1 MSYVKILLVCF
12 ILLPSTFSL
21 VCVPRGGGGFTHG
34 GGGRPHGG
42 AVAPSASPL
51 RTASPIKPSHLKSLP
66 VNNAYGYRT
75 YVIKNHFSFPFPR
88 PT

>member
-21 VCVPRGGGGFTHG
+21 VCVPRGGGGFAHG

-42 AVAPSASPL
+42 AVAPSASPPAHGL
-51 RTASPIKPSHLKSLP
+51 PHQTITFEKPSC
-66 VNNAYGYRT
+66 
-75 YVIKNHFSFPFPR
+75 
-88 PT
+88 

>member
-21 VCVPRGGGGFTHG
+21 VCVPRGEDSPTG

-42 AVAPSASPL
+42 AVAPSASPPAHGL
-51 RTASPIKPSHLKSLP
+51 PHQTITFEKPSC
-66 VNNAYGYRT
+66 
-75 YVIKNHFSFPFPR
+75 
-88 PT
+88 